1 MDFRSFR
8 YTVQR
13 DDRDADGIG
22 IAANALS
29 LNGETIRS
37 ADDEDAILD
46 LSTHAI
52 GNDPDRKVDGSGN
65 GICGLQ
71 LQGDG
76 YTVCYDE
83 GYRSDAEFVRDVL
96 NPASVRFRA
105 RYGPSSTA
113 VQVKLYAE
121 PGELGP
127 NPSCLFPLNPE
138 GCWQF
143 AGVAMSSPAGA
154 GPSSVT
160 G

>member
-76 YTVCYDE
+76 YTVCFTQCATL
-83 GYRSDAEFVRDVL
+83 GLA
-96 NPASVRFRA
+96 
-105 RYGPSSTA
+105 G
-113 VQVKLYAE
+113 
-121 PGELGP
+121 GERG
-127 NPSCLFPLNPE
+127 
-138 GCWQF
+138 
-143 AGVAMSSPAGA
+143 
-154 GPSSVT
+154 
-160 G
+160 